1 MKFFLSYN
9 ECLSTPFG
17 RSCKFKWHKM
27 ISLELDTS
35 FGVWLWEKMLEF
47 EGGRQGLATS
57 AI

>member
-1 MKFFLSYN
+1 
-9 ECLSTPFG
+9 
-17 RSCKFKWHKM
+17 M